1 MFLINFFEWI
11 DPTTFLSNNRKPN
24 TWLWMFVDFTIWNET
39 LKKLWT
45 ICYHLWLISSY
56 FMIKQKFQRKI
67 QKKIYD
73 NSSEKTPK
81 IFTKMMDWIFESN
94 FKFCFF
100 QFKTDFKSHVTKF
113 EFFLWIYSFLFHQIN
128 LNEKIHGKMWI
139 YTPEVFGETGARKKI
154 HDWQFVKEIS
164 FARWIFFV
172 RSVY

>member
-1 MFLINFFEWI
+1 MNWPDDISINNRNN
-11 DPTTFLSNNRKPN
+11 SNNRKPN

-73 NSSEKTPK
+73 NSSEKNSKNIQKNDGLDFWVEFQILFLSVQDWFQITCNK
-81 IFTKMMDWIFESN
+81 IR
-94 FKFCFF
+94 
-100 QFKTDFKSHVTKF
+100 V
-113 EFFLWIYSFLFHQIN
+113 FLWIYSFLFHQIN